1 MRISIVGPGLMP
13 IPPKGWGAV
22 ESLIWDMANALKG
35 LGHSVQIINT
45 TDGNKVLAAIEEH
58 NPDFVHINYDD
69 FIVLYPHINRPKA
82 MTSHFGYLERPD
94 MMSSYVNIFNKFQEM
109 KPNVFCLSEGIKNI
123 YKVFS
128 DFPEE
133 KLFVTPNGVNIDAF
147 TFTDKPK
154 FPDRSMYLA
163 KVDYR
168 KRQHLFQNIKSLWFA
183 GNIVDER
190 YDTNN
195 NYLGEWSKET
205 LYNEL
210 TDYGNLVLLSDG
222 EAHSLVVMEA
232 FAAGLGVVIS
242 QYATANLDLDKEF
255 ITVIPEKKIKDIEY
269 VEQQIIKNREYS
281 VAHRDEIL
289 EYAKTFEWKTVLA
302 KHYIPAIERLIV
314 QLPEKPEPEPI
325 VPSYSL
331 DKNKAAYKL
340 KGFGPLYYINL
351 DGQPERDAEMQSMC
365 KYWELEPT
373 RISAFDGREDKLEHI
388 LEGNYPEGVTSGE
401 VGCVTSHLKSIK
413 HWYDTT
419 DTPYGI
425 FAEDDVSFDT
435 ARFWKFDW
443 NEFMSNV
450 PYDWD
455 CIQLAIINPGVVY
468 AHMHAR
474 WINDFSTACFM
485 VTRHHAKKLIEHHCV
500 GDKFRLDQGVKPR
513 AVADDLIYNCGRTY
527 AIPLFHYKI
536 ELGSSIHP
544 DHLEVFH
551 KGSHEGILNHWREK
565 LAQMEDQT
573 VLFNYDPYMG
583 RIPPECEGK

>member
-1 MRISIVGPGLMP
+1 MRISIIGPGLMP

-22 ESLIWDMANALKG
+22 ESLIWDMANALKD

-45 TDGNKVLAAIEEH
+45 TDGNQVLKAIEEH

-94 MMSSYVNIFNKFQEM
+94 MMNGYVNIFNKFGEL

-123 YKVFS
+123 YKIFS
-128 DFPEE
+128 NFPED
-133 KLFVTPNGVNIDAF
+133 KLFVTPNGVNLDAF
-147 TFTDKPK
+147 TFEEEPK
-154 FPDRSMYLA
+154 YPDRSIYLA

-168 KRQHLFQNIKSLWFA
+168 KRQYLFQNIESLWFA

-205 LYNEL
+205 LFKEL

-222 EAHSLVVMEA
+222 EAHSLVIMEA

-242 QYATANLDLDKEF
+242 EFATANLDLDREF
-255 ITVIPEKKIKDIEY
+255 ITVIPEKKIKDLEY
-269 VEQQIIKNREYS
+269 VEEQIIKNREYS
-281 VAHRDEIL
+281 VAHRDEIR
-289 EYAKTFEWKTVLA
+289 EYAKEFEWKNVLQ
-302 KHYIPAIERLIV
+302 KHYIPSIEKLITET
-314 QLPEKPEPEPI
+314 PKPKPP
-325 VPSYSL
+325 VPTNYQE
-331 DKNKAAYKL
+331 KNKAAYKL
-340 KGFGPLYYINL
+340 KNFGPLYYINL
-351 DGQPERDAEMQSMC
+351 DGQPERDAEMQAMC
-365 KYWELEPT
+365 KYWDLNPV
-373 RISAFDGREDKLEHI
+373 RVSAFDGRNDKLEHI
-388 LEGNYPEGVTSGE
+388 IEGNYPEGVTPGE
-401 VGCVTSHLKSIK
+401 IGCVTSHLKAIK
-413 HWYDTT
+413 QWYETSDS
-419 DTPYGI
+419 PYAV

-435 ARFWKFDW
+435 ARFWGFDW
-443 NEFMSNV
+443 DTFISKV

-468 AHMHAR
+468 ANMHAR
-474 WINDFSTACFM
+474 WINDFSTACYM
-485 VTRHHAKKLIEHHCV
+485 VTRHHAKKLIDHHCV

-513 AVADDLIYNCGRTY
+513 PVADDLIYNCGRTY

-544 DHLEVFH
+544 EHLEIFH
-551 KGSHEGILNHWREK
+551 RSSHDGILNHWKES
-565 LAQMEDQT
+565 LAQMEDQS
-573 VLFNYDPYMG
+573 VLFNYDPYLG